1 MRVLIVSVTAG
12 YGHHASAKA
21 VSDRLEHCGARV
33 LTVDLFKYISKLLYD
48 TIDKG
53 YLLSVKYARKPYG
66 QVYSAL
72 ETNRTLRR
80 LSIANI
86 ATDTIANR
94 FLSYIEKF
102 NPDVIVCTHV
112 FPAMI
117 MDELKSRGR
126 LSAVTIGI
134 ITDFTVHPFWDD
146 VPNVE
151 YIVVA
156 SELLTI
162 RAKKH
167 NIDPSRILPFG
178 IPVQTKFTVSLD
190 KAECRREL
198 GIQEDRNTVLIMG
211 GSMGSGNIEK
221 LVKDMHASGLGL
233 TMLCV
238 CGNNKK
244 LRARL
249 SALEGRLPI
258 KVYGFTDNVD
268 VMMEASD
275 CIVTKP
281 GGLTVTEA
289 LCKKLPMILVNP
301 LPGQE
306 ERNTEFLLNNG
317 VAMNVTKSFPIGE
330 AVFSMFS
337 NNNRLRSIQEALIS
351 VSKPNST
358 ADLCN
363 FILNLKK
370 DDATPCR

>member
-1 MRVLIVSVTAG
+1 MKVLIVSVTAG

-21 VSDRLEHCGARV
+21 VSDRLEHCGASV
-33 LTVDLFKYISKLLYD
+33 STVDLFRYISRLLYD

-53 YLLSVKYARKPYG
+53 YLLSTKYAPRPYG

-86 ATDTIANR
+86 AADLIANR
-94 FLSYIEKF
+94 FLSFLENF
-102 NPDVIVCTHV
+102 RPDVIVCTHV
-112 FPAMI
+112 FAAMI

-126 LSAVTIGI
+126 LSAVTVGI

-156 SELLTI
+156 SELLTM
-162 RAKKH
+162 RAKRH

-178 IPVQTKFTVSLD
+178 IPVQAKFTTRLD
-190 KAECRREL
+190 RADCRREL
-198 GIQEDRNTVLIMG
+198 GIPEDKNTVLIMG
-211 GSMGSGNIEK
+211 GSMGHGHIEK
-221 LVKDMHASGLGL
+221 LVMDIHASGLGL

-238 CGNNKK
+238 CGNNRK
-244 LRARL
+244 LFSRL
-249 SALEGRLPI
+249 SAYQDRLPI
-258 KVYGFTDNVD
+258 RVFGFVDNVD

-289 LCKKLPMILVNP
+289 LCKKLPMILVDP

-317 VAMNVTKSFPIGE
+317 VAMSVTKSFPIGE
-330 AVFSMFS
+330 AVFYMF
-337 NNNRLRSIQEALIS
+337 NNKNRLLSLKEALQT
-351 VSKPNST
+351 VSKPSST
-358 ADLCN
+358 ADLCS
-363 FILNLKK
+363 FIMNLKNG
-370 DDATPCR
+370 